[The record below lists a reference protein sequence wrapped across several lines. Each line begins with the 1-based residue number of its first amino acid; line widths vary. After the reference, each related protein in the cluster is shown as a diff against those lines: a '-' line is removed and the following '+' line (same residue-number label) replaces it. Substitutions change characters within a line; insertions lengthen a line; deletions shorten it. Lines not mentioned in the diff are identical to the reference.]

1 MKRRNKNAFTLQN
14 IWVPDFENSIE
25 QTFGTELVN
34 YKTNKQT
41 NKSNLLSAHSCS
53 LLFASFLFHSV
64 YCFFVLFFFT
74 LSCFLRS
81 VMSVMCNITSFQV
94 KKIIK
99 QRIEPFHVMSGAML
113 ESQTN
118 PVGVELLSN
127 VNAFFYRGKWLL
139 AM

>member
-1 MKRRNKNAFTLQN
+1 
-14 IWVPDFENSIE
+14 
-25 QTFGTELVN
+25 
-34 YKTNKQT
+34 
-41 NKSNLLSAHSCS
+41 
-53 LLFASFLFHSV
+53 
-64 YCFFVLFFFT
+64 
-74 LSCFLRS
+74 
-81 VMSVMCNITSFQV
+81 MSVMCNITSFQV